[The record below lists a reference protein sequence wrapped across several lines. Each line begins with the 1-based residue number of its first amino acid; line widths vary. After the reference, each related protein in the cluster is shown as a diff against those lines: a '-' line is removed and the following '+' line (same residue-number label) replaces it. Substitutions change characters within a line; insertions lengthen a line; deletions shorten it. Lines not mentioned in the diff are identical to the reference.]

1 MSGKK
6 CIVLLLT
13 GIMLTLF
20 FLGTGIV
27 PDYAEAAGINR
38 AGEVAAVRS
47 AYLNIRSGP
56 GMGYSKIDRVSKGQ
70 VFSII
75 KKSGGWYQ
83 VSLNSGKSGWM
94 AGWLINVKDAGQ
106 ETGYPASRYL
116 VVKESIVNIRSGP
129 GTDYSIVSKTRA
141 GEQFPV
147 LSQAGQWYQILLSGS
162 SSGWIAGWL
171 VEINTLDTPSR
182 DGTDP
187 PNQPSPQPEEPGDTG
202 QDNPGTE
209 EPESPGTEEPG
220 NPGTG
225 SETGTDTVTHLLR
238 DIDFVE
244 GNGEET
250 VVIKSE
256 GEIKYQMFTLKN
268 PERLVIDI
276 GNSDV
281 NDIGELDTDGRYIDK
296 IRAAQYSLTP
306 MAVRVVIDLNRI
318 SAYRAAL
325 EDGGRT
331 LKVTLT
337 EPSIK
342 SKVIVIDPGHG
353 GYDPGAI
360 GVTGLEEK
368 EFNLETALILRDKLE
383 ALGAEVILTR
393 DDDSF
398 ISLTSRAAVANKVYA
413 DVFVSIHANA
423 SERSSTYGTS
433 TYYYAPSSDPV
444 LYAQYARRRQLAD
457 DVQDRLVS
465 LLGTRDIGILQ
476 GNLSVLRNTKMPSIL
491 VESAFLSNAE
501 DERRLKDRQF
511 RDKVAQGI
519 AEGLTAYFAAGN

>member
-6 CIVLLLT
+6 CKALLLT
-13 GIMLTLF
+13 GIIFTLF
-20 FLGTGIV
+20 FLGICTL
-27 PDYAEAAGINR
+27 PDYAEAAGTAPN
-38 AGEVAAVRS
+38 GEIAAVRS

-56 GMGYSKIDRVSKGQ
+56 GMGYSPIDRVSKGRE
-70 VFSII
+70 FPII

-83 VSLNSGKSGWM
+83 VSLDSAKSGWI
-94 AGWLINVKDAGQ
+94 AGWLINVKAAGQ
-106 ETGYPASRYL
+106 GTGNVSKYL
-116 VVKESIVNIRSGP
+116 VVKESVVNIRSGP
-129 GTDYSIVSKTRA
+129 GTGYDIVSKTRF

-147 LSQAGQWYQILLSGS
+147 ISQEGQWYQVILSGG

-171 VEINTLDTPSR
+171 AEVHTLDAPSR

-187 PNQPSPQPEEPGDTG
+187 PNQPSPQPEEDDTG
-202 QDNPGTE
+202 QDNPGE
-209 EPESPGTEEPG
+209 D

-225 SETGTDTVTHLLR
+225 EQESPGDSETGTGTIAQLLR
-238 DIDFVE
+238 DIDFVGGTE
-244 GNGEET
+244 EET

-256 GEIKYQMFTLKN
+256 GEIKYRMFTLKN

-276 GNSDV
+276 DNSDL
-281 NDIGELDTDGRYIDK
+281 NDINGLEPAGQFVNK
-296 IRAAQYSLTP
+296 IRAAQFSLTP
-306 MAVRVVIDLNRI
+306 MAVRVVVDLNRP
-318 SAYRAAL
+318 SAYKAVL
-325 EDGGRT
+325 DDEGST
-331 LKVTLT
+331 LQVTLT

-342 SKVIVIDPGHG
+342 DKVIVVDAGHG

-360 GVTGLEEK
+360 GITGLQEK
-368 EFNLETALILRDKLE
+368 GFNLETALILRDKLE

-393 DDDSF
+393 DEDTF
-398 ISLTSRAAVANKVYA
+398 ISLTGRAAVANKVYA

-423 SERSSTYGTS
+423 SERSTTNGTS
-433 TYYYAPSSDPV
+433 TYYYAPSSDSG
-444 LYAQYARRRQLAD
+444 LYAQYTERRQLAD
-457 DVQDRLVS
+457 SVQKRLAA

-511 RDKVAQGI
+511 REKVAQGI
-519 AEGLTAYFAAGN
+519 AEGLTAYFASGV